1 MNIRKVPETI
11 TKDSEYLDCYDEGFK
26 EGYRRGH
33 YDGFYKFRENL
44 VKFTYEKEGR
54 YP

>member
-11 TKDSEYLDCYDEGFK
+11 TKDSEYLGSYDEGFK
-26 EGYRRGH
+26 EGSGRGFH
-33 YDGFYKFRENL
+33 AGFYEFRARL
-44 VKFTYEKEGR
+44 VEFTYEKEGR